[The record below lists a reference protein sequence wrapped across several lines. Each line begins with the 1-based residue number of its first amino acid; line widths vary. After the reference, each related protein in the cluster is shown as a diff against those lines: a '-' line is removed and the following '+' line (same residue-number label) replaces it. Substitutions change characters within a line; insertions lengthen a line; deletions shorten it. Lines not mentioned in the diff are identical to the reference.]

1 MFSGGYFEQ
10 SARSMFW
17 GNCFLWPVYA
27 GITNDN
33 EWAHKFGSKFPGH
46 AETKR
51 AYFQDIAIGGAGN
64 EWIPAH
70 PE

>member
-33 EWAHKFGSKFPGH
+33 EWAHKFGSKFPATPKQKGPIF
-46 AETKR
+46 KILR
-51 AYFQDIAIGGAGN
+51 
-64 EWIPAH
+64 
-70 PE
+70 